1 MSRRF
6 LCFSSFILLFLAA
19 WPGFADAPGVYAITG
34 GTVHP
39 VSGPEISN
47 GVVIIR
53 DGLIEAVGEAV
64 VIPLDATIIDVKG
77 THVYPGLI
85 DAQTSLGF
93 PSASAPRRRGGGGG
107 GARTPPAEPLP
118 ETGPAFLAFR
128 EAKISDDDVE
138 AKRATGVTT
147 IVTAPAFGIF
157 NGQSVALNLGDGRGD
172 GRGGGTMESRV
183 IRNPAA
189 QQISFNPRPAWT
201 YPDSLMG
208 VISYIR
214 QTLMDAQQHAAAH
227 AIYDKNPA
235 GYKRPDES
243 PSLDALGG
251 VLRRDVPVV
260 FVADS
265 DLMMRRAE
273 AIAKEFNVRMVI
285 AGARQGYRMADE
297 LKALGAPLLV
307 STKWPVP
314 PTSKE
319 DREEQ
324 PLRVI
329 RDRQLAPTTPAVL
342 AKNGVLFALVSG
354 AGKTGDYLPG
364 IRKAIENGLSADDAL
379 KATTI
384 NPAKIIGIDRQLGS
398 LERGKIANLVITDKP
413 IFDKESKVKRIFVD
427 GREAKVPAEDEKKKT
442 GGGATT
448 ATTGVDGS
456 WSFVV
461 KSTAGDVNISAMLHV
476 ENGQISGTFSGDR
489 GAGDIGN
496 GTFDGT
502 TVQFSIA
509 GRGKEEAGDWVFHGT
524 LHGANMEGTVSTTL
538 GTFPFTGSRK

>member
-6 LCFSSFILLFLAA
+6 LCFTLVSLFLLAA
-19 WPGFADAPGVYAITG
+19 SPGSADAPGVYAITG

-39 VSGPEISN
+39 VSGPELAN

-53 DGLIEAVGEAV
+53 DGLIESVGANTT
-64 VIPLDATIIDVKG
+64 IPADATVIDVKG
-77 THVYPGLI
+77 GHVYPGLI

-107 GARTPPAEPLP
+107 GARPPAPEPLP
-118 ETGPAFLAFR
+118 ETGPSFLAFR
-128 EAKISDDDVE
+128 EARLSDDDID

-157 NGQSVALNLGDGRGD
+157 NGQSVALNLSD
-172 GRGGGTMESRV
+172 GTMESRV
-183 IRNPAA
+183 IRNSVT

-214 QTLMDAQQHAAAH
+214 QTLMDAQQYSAARS
-227 AIYDKNPA
+227 IYDKSPA
-235 GYKRPDES
+235 GYKRPAES
-243 PSLDALGG
+243 PSLDALGA
-251 VLRRDVPVV
+251 VLRRDVPIV

-265 DLMMRRAE
+265 ELMIRRAA
-273 AIAKEFNVRMVI
+273 AIAKEFNVRMI
-285 AGARQGYRMADE
+285 LAGARQGYRMGDT
-297 LKALGAPLLV
+297 LRTLGTPVLV
-307 STKWPVP
+307 STKWPTA
-314 PTSKE
+314 PTAKE

-342 AKNGVLFALVSG
+342 AKSGVLFALVSG
-354 AGKTGDYLPG
+354 AGKSGDFIPG
-364 IRKAIENGLSADDAL
+364 IRKAIENGLSSDDAL
-379 KATTI
+379 KATTL
-384 NPAKIIGIDRQLGS
+384 NPARIIGIDRQLGS
-398 LERGKIANLVITDKP
+398 LEHGKIANLVVTDKP

-427 GREAKVPAEDEKKKT
+427 GREAKVPTEDEKKKSAAAAASSSASSSS
-442 GGGATT
+442 GA
-448 ATTGVDGS
+448 DGS

-461 KSTAGDVNISAMLHV
+461 KTSAGDVNISATLHI
-476 ENGQISGTFSGDR
+476 ENGQVSGTFSGDR
-489 GAGDIGN
+489 GSGDIGN
-496 GTFDGT
+496 GTVDGS

-509 GRGKEEAGDWVFHGT
+509 GRGKEEAGDWLFHGT
-524 LHGANMEGTVSTTL
+524 LHGSTMDGTVSTTL
-538 GTFPFTGSRK
+538 GTFPFTGSKK

>member
-6 LCFSSFILLFLAA
+6 LCFSVFPLLFLAA
-19 WPGFADAPGVYAITG
+19 SAFADAPGVYAITG
-34 GTVHP
+34 GTIHP
-39 VSGPEISN
+39 VSGPEITN
-47 GVVIIR
+47 GAVIIR
-53 DGLIEAVGEAV
+53 DGLIESVGSAQA
-64 VIPLDATIIDVKG
+64 IPPDATIIDVKG
-77 THVYPGLI
+77 GHIYPGLI

-93 PSASAPRRRGGGGG
+93 PSGTAPRRRGPAAA
-107 GARTPPAEPLP
+107 GARAPEVLP
-118 ETGPAFLAFR
+118 ETGPSFLAFR
-128 EAKISDDDVE
+128 EAKLSDDDLD

-157 NGQSVALNLGDGRGD
+157 NGQSVALNLG
-172 GRGGGTMESRV
+172 GGTMESRV
-183 IRNPAA
+183 IRNPVS

-214 QTLMDAQQHAAAH
+214 QTFMDAQQYSAAR

-235 GYKRPDES
+235 GYKRPDDS
-243 PSLDALGG
+243 SSLEALGG

-265 DLMMRRAE
+265 ELMIRRAE
-273 AIAKEFNVRMVI
+273 AIAKEFNVRMIV
-285 AGARQGYRMADE
+285 AGARQGYKMGDE
-297 LKALGAPLLV
+297 LKSLGAPVLV
-307 STKWPVP
+307 WTKWSTA
-314 PTSKE
+314 PTTKE

-329 RDRQLAPTTPAVL
+329 RDRQLQPTTPAVL
-342 AKNGVLFALVSG
+342 AKSGVLFALVSG
-354 AGKTGDYLPG
+354 TGKAGDYFPG

-379 KATTI
+379 RATTI

-398 LERGKIANLVITDKP
+398 IEKGKIANIVVTDKP

-427 GREAKVPAEDEKKKT
+427 GREAKVPTEDEKKKSAASTST
-442 GGGATT
+442 G
-448 ATTGVDGS
+448 TGVDGT

-461 KSTAGDVNISAMLHV
+461 KATSGDVNISATLKV
-476 ENGQISGTFSGDR
+476 ENGQISGTYSGDH
-489 GAGDIGN
+489 GSGDVGN

-509 GRGKEEAGDWVFHGT
+509 AGGKDEAGDWVFHGT
-524 LHGANMEGTVSTTL
+524 LHGANMDGTVSTTL
-538 GTFPFTGSRK
+538 GTFPFTGSKK

>member
-6 LCFSSFILLFLAA
+6 LCFSGFILLVLAA
-19 WPGFADAPGVYAITG
+19 MPGFADAPGVYAITG

-39 VSGPEISN
+39 VSGPEIAN

-53 DGLIEAVGEAV
+53 DGLIESVGASV
-64 VIPLDATIIDVKG
+64 AIPLDATVIDVKG
-77 THVYPGLI
+77 GHVYPGLI
-85 DAQTSLGF
+85 DAMTSLGF

-107 GARTPPAEPLP
+107 AARTPPPAPLP
-118 ETGPAFLAFR
+118 ETSPSFLAFR
-128 EAKISDDDVE
+128 EAKLSDDDIE

-147 IVTAPAFGIF
+147 IVTAPLFGIF
-157 NGQSVALNLGDGRGD
+157 NGQSVALNLGDG
-172 GRGGGTMESRV
+172 TMESRV
-183 IRNPAA
+183 IRNPAT

-214 QTLMDAQQHAAAH
+214 QTLLDAQQYSAAR
-227 AIYDKNPA
+227 AIYDKTPA

-243 PSLDALGG
+243 PSLDALGA
-251 VLRRDVPVV
+251 VLRRDVPLV
-260 FVADS
+260 FVAES

-273 AIAKEFNVRMVI
+273 AIAKEFNVRMII
-285 AGARQGYRMADE
+285 AGARQGYRMAGE

-307 STKWPVP
+307 STKWPAP

-342 AKNGVLFALVSG
+342 AREHVLFALVSG
-354 AGKTGDYLPG
+354 AGKSSDYFPG

-384 NPAKIIGIDRQLGS
+384 NPARIIGIDRQLGS
-398 LERGKIANLVITDKP
+398 LDHGKIANLVVTDKP

-427 GREAKVPAEDEKKKT
+427 GRETKVPSEDEKKKT
-442 GGGATT
+442 ATAA
-448 ATTGVDGS
+448 ATTGIDGN

-461 KSTAGDVNISAMLHV
+461 KATSGDVSISATLHV

-489 GAGDIGN
+489 GAGNIGN
-496 GTFDGT
+496 GTLDGT

-509 GRGKEEAGDWVFHGT
+509 GRGKEETGDWVFHGT
-524 LHGANMEGTVSTTL
+524 LHGSNMEGTVSTTL

>member
-6 LCFSSFILLFLAA
+6 LCFSVFLLTVAA
-19 WPGFADAPGVYAITG
+19 LPSFADAPGVYAITG

-39 VSGPEISN
+39 VSGPEIAN
-47 GVVIIR
+47 GVVVIR
-53 DGLIEAVGEAV
+53 DGLIESVGANV
-64 VIPLDATIIDVKG
+64 AIPPDAIVIDVKG
-77 THVYPGLI
+77 GHVYPGLI

-93 PSASAPRRRGGGGG
+93 PSASAPRRRGGGG
-107 GARTPPAEPLP
+107 ARTPPAETLP
-118 ETGPAFLAFR
+118 ETSPSFLAFR
-128 EAKISDDDVE
+128 EAKVSDEDVD
-138 AKRATGVTT
+138 ARRGTGVLT
-147 IVTAPAFGIF
+147 IITAPSFGIF
-157 NGQSVALNLGDGRGD
+157 NGQSVALNLGSGP
-172 GRGGGTMESRV
+172 MESRV
-183 IRNPAA
+183 VRNPAT

-214 QTLMDAQQHAAAH
+214 QTFLDAQQYGAAR

-243 PSLDALGG
+243 PSLDALGA
-251 VLRRDVPVV
+251 VLRRDVPLV

-265 DLMMRRAE
+265 ELMIRRAE
-273 AIAKEFNVRMVI
+273 AIAKEFNVRMIV
-285 AGARQGYRMADE
+285 AGARQGYKMADE
-297 LKALGAPLLV
+297 LKSLGAPVLV

-314 PTSKE
+314 PASKE

-342 AKNGVLFALVSG
+342 AKSGVLFALVSG

-364 IRKAIENGLSADDAL
+364 IRKAIDNGLSADDAL
-379 KATTI
+379 RATTI

-398 LERGKIANLVITDKP
+398 LDRGKIANIVITDKP
-413 IFDKESKVKRIFVD
+413 IFEKEAKVKRIFVD
-427 GREAKVPAEDEKKKT
+427 GHELKVPAEDDKKDDKKKP
-442 GGGATT
+442 GAGSAVT
-448 ATTGVDGS
+448 ASGVDGS

-461 KSTAGDVNISAMLHV
+461 KTSAGDATISATLYLD
-476 ENGQISGTFSGDR
+476 NGQISGTFSGDR
-489 GAGDIGN
+489 GSGNVGN

-502 TVQFSIA
+502 TVAFSIA
-509 GRGKEEAGDWVFHGT
+509 GRGKEETGDWLFHGT
-524 LHGANMEGTVSTTL
+524 LHGSNMEGTVSTTL
-538 GTFPFTGSRK
+538 GTFPFTGSKK

>member
-6 LCFSSFILLFLAA
+6 LCFLGFLLLSAL
-19 WPGFADAPGVYAITG
+19 PGFADAPGVYAITG

-39 VSGPEISN
+39 VSGPEIAN

-53 DGLIEAVGEAV
+53 DGLIESVGANV
-64 VIPLDATIIDVKG
+64 AIPADATVIDVKG
-77 THVYPGLI
+77 SHVYPGLI

-93 PSASAPRRRGGGGG
+93 PSATPPRRRGGGA
-107 GARTPPAEPLP
+107 GARNAPAEQLP
-118 ETGPAFLAFR
+118 ETGPSFVASR
-128 EAKISDDDVE
+128 EAKISDDDID

-147 IVTAPAFGIF
+147 IVTAPSFGIF
-157 NGQSVALNLGDGRGD
+157 NGQSVALNLG
-172 GRGGGTMESRV
+172 GGTMESRV
-183 IRNPAA
+183 IRNPAT

-214 QTLMDAQQHAAAH
+214 QTLLDAQQYSAAR
-227 AIYDKNPA
+227 AIYDRNPA

-243 PSLDALGG
+243 ASLDALGG
-251 VLRRDVPVV
+251 VLRREVPVV

-265 DLMMRRAE
+265 ELMMRRAE
-273 AIAKEFNVRMVI
+273 KIAKEFNLRMII
-285 AGARQGYRMADE
+285 AGARQGYRMADD

-307 STKWPVP
+307 STKWATAPAA
-314 PTSKE
+314 KE
-319 DREEQ
+319 DRQEQ

-329 RDRQLAPTTPAVL
+329 RDRQLSPTTPAVL

-354 AGKTGDYLPG
+354 PGKSGDYFPG

-384 NPAKIIGIDRQLGS
+384 NPARIIGIDRQLGS
-398 LERGKIANLVITDKP
+398 LDRGKIANIVVTDKP

-427 GREAKVPAEDEKKKT
+427 GREAKVPTEEDKKRA
-442 GGGATT
+442 GEAT
-448 ATTGVDGS
+448 ATSPIDGT

-461 KSTAGDVNISAMLHV
+461 KTSAGDVNISATLHV

-489 GAGDIGN
+489 GSGDVGN

-502 TVQFSIA
+502 TAQFSIA
-509 GRGKEEAGDWVFHGT
+509 VRSKDETGDWLFHGT
-524 LHGANMEGTVSTTL
+524 LHGANMEGTVATTL
-538 GTFPFTGSRK
+538 GTFPFTGSKK

>member
-6 LCFSSFILLFLAA
+6 LCFSSFLLLFLAA
-19 WPGFADAPGVYAITG
+19 WPGFAEAPGVYAITG

-39 VSGPEISN
+39 VSGPEITN
-47 GVVIIR
+47 GAVIIR
-53 DGLIEAVGEAV
+53 DGLIESVGSAV

-77 THVYPGLI
+77 GHIYPGLI

-128 EAKISDDDVE
+128 EAKLSDDDVE
-138 AKRATGVTT
+138 ARRATGVTT

-157 NGQSVALNLGDGRGD
+157 NGQSVALNLGD
-172 GRGGGTMESRV
+172 GGTMESRV

-214 QTLMDAQQHAAAH
+214 QTLMDAQQYAAAH
-227 AIYDKNPA
+227 AIYDRNPA

-243 PSLDALGG
+243 PSLDALGA
-251 VLRRDVPVV
+251 VLRRDVPIV

-273 AIAKEFNVRMVI
+273 AIAKEFNVRMIISGV
-285 AGARQGYRMADE
+285 RQGYRMADE
-297 LKALGAPLLV
+297 LKSLGAPLLV
-307 STKWPVP
+307 STKWPVA

-342 AKNGVLFALVSG
+342 AKNGILFALVSG

-427 GREAKVPAEDEKKKT
+427 GREAKIPAEDEKKKT
-442 GGGATT
+442 GGAAT
-448 ATTGVDGS
+448 ATTGVDGT

-461 KSTAGDVNISAMLHV
+461 KSAAGDVSISATLHV

-489 GAGDIGN
+489 SAGDIGN

>member
-6 LCFSSFILLFLAA
+6 LCFSVVFLLFLTASA
-19 WPGFADAPGVYAITG
+19 FADAPGVYAISG

-39 VSGPEISN
+39 VSGPEIAN

-53 DGLIEAVGEAV
+53 DGLIESVGASV
-64 VIPLDATIIDVKG
+64 AIPADATVIDVKG
-77 THVYPGLI
+77 GHIYPGLI

-93 PSASAPRRRGGGGG
+93 PSATVTRRRGPAAP
-107 GARTPPAEPLP
+107 GARAPEPLP
-118 ETGPAFLAFR
+118 ETGPSFLAFR
-128 EAKISDDDVE
+128 EAKLSDDDID
-138 AKRATGVTT
+138 AKRGTGVTT

-157 NGQSVALNLGDGRGD
+157 NGQSVALNLG
-172 GRGGGTMESRV
+172 GGTMESRV
-183 IRNPAA
+183 IRNPAT

-214 QTLMDAQQHAAAH
+214 QTFMDAQQYSAAR

-243 PSLDALGG
+243 PSLEALGG
-251 VLRRDVPVV
+251 VLRRDILVV

-265 DLMMRRAE
+265 ELMMRRAE
-273 AIAKEFNVRMVI
+273 AIAKEFNVKMII
-285 AGARQGYRMADE
+285 AGARQGYKMGDE
-297 LKALGAPLLV
+297 LKSLGAPVLV
-307 STKWPVP
+307 STKWATAPAA
-314 PTSKE
+314 KE
-319 DREEQ
+319 DRDEQ

-329 RDRQLAPTTPAVL
+329 RDRQLQPTTPAVL

-354 AGKTGDYLPG
+354 PGKTGDYISG
-364 IRKAIENGLSADDAL
+364 IRKAIDNGLSADDAL
-379 KATTI
+379 RATTI

-398 LERGKIANLVITDKP
+398 LDHGKIANIVITDKP

-427 GREAKVPAEDEKKKT
+427 GREAKVPTEDDKKKAAA
-442 GGGATT
+442 ATA
-448 ATTGVDGS
+448 ATPVDGT
-456 WSFVV
+456 WSLVV
-461 KSTAGDVNISAMLHV
+461 KTSAGDVSISATLRV
-476 ENGQISGTFSGDR
+476 ENGQVSGTFSGDR
-489 GAGDIGN
+489 GSGDIGN

-509 GRGKEEAGDWVFHGT
+509 VQSKVETETGDWVFHGT
-524 LHGANMEGTVSTTL
+524 LHGANMDGTVSTTL
-538 GTFPFTGSRK
+538 GTFPFTGSKK

>member
-6 LCFSSFILLFLAA
+6 LCFSSFLLLFLAA
-19 WPGFADAPGVYAITG
+19 WPGFAEAPGVYAITG

-39 VSGPEISN
+39 VSGPEIPN
-47 GVVIIR
+47 GAVIIR
-53 DGLIEAVGEAV
+53 DGLIEAVGDAV
-64 VIPLDATIIDVKG
+64 VIPPDATIIDVKG
-77 THVYPGLI
+77 AHIYPGLI

-93 PSASAPRRRGGGGG
+93 PSASTPRRRGGGGA
-107 GARTPPAEPLP
+107 GARNAPPEQLP

-128 EAKISDDDVE
+128 EAKLSDDDIE

-157 NGQSVALNLGDGRGD
+157 NGQSVAINL
-172 GRGGGTMESRV
+172 GGGTMESRV

-214 QTLMDAQQHAAAH
+214 QTLMDAQQHVAAH
-227 AIYDKNPA
+227 AIYDRNPA

-243 PSLDALGG
+243 PSLDALGA

-273 AIAKEFNVRMVI
+273 ALAKEFNVRMII

-307 STKWPVP
+307 STKWPTAP
-314 PTSKE
+314 ASKE

-329 RDRQLAPTTPAVL
+329 RDRQLAPTTPAAL
-342 AKNGVLFALVSG
+342 AKSGVLFALVSG

-384 NPAKIIGIDRQLGS
+384 NPAKIIGIDRQLGT

-427 GREAKVPAEDEKKKT
+427 GREAKVPAEDEKKKP
-442 GGGATT
+442 GTT
-448 ATTGVDGS
+448 ATAATGVDGT
-456 WSFVV
+456 WTFAV
-461 KSTAGDVNISAMLHV
+461 KATAGEVNISATLHV

-489 GAGDIGN
+489 GAGNIGN

-509 GRGKEEAGDWVFHGT
+509 GRGQEEAGDWVFHGT

>member
-6 LCFSSFILLFLAA
+6 LCFSVFLLLLMAA
-19 WPGFADAPGVYAITG
+19 WPALADAPGVYAITG

-39 VSGPEISN
+39 VSGPEIAN

-53 DGLIEAVGEAV
+53 DGLIESVGANTA
-64 VIPLDATIIDVKG
+64 IPADATVIDVKG
-77 THVYPGLI
+77 SHVYPGLI

-93 PSASAPRRRGGGGG
+93 PSATAPRRRGPAAA
-107 GARTPPAEPLP
+107 GARNAPEALP
-118 ETGPAFLAFR
+118 ETGPSFLAFR
-128 EAKISDDDVE
+128 EAKLSDDDID

-147 IVTAPAFGIF
+147 IVTAPSFGIF
-157 NGQSVALNLGDGRGD
+157 NGQSVALNLRD
-172 GRGGGTMESRV
+172 GTMESRV
-183 IRNPAA
+183 IRNPAT

-214 QTLMDAQQHAAAH
+214 QTFMDAQQYSAART
-227 AIYDKNPA
+227 IYDKNPA

-251 VLRRDVPVV
+251 VLRRDVPLV

-265 DLMMRRAE
+265 ELMIRRAE
-273 AIAKEFNVRMVI
+273 AIAKEFNVRMII
-285 AGARQGYRMADE
+285 AGARQGYKMGDE
-297 LKALGAPLLV
+297 LKSLGAPVLV
-307 STKWPVP
+307 STKWATAPAAR
-314 PTSKE
+314 E

-329 RDRQLAPTTPAVL
+329 RDRQLQPTTPAVL
-342 AKNGVLFALVSG
+342 AKSGVLFALVSG
-354 AGKTGDYLPG
+354 AGKTSDFFPG
-364 IRKAIENGLSADDAL
+364 VRKAIENGLSADDAL
-379 KATTI
+379 RATTI

-398 LERGKIANLVITDKP
+398 LDRGKIANIVVTDKP

-427 GREAKVPAEDEKKKT
+427 GREAKVPTEDEKKKSAST
-442 GGGATT
+442 SIG
-448 ATTGVDGS
+448 TGVDGT
-456 WSFVV
+456 WSFAV
-461 KSTAGDVNISAMLHV
+461 KATSGDVNITATLHV
-476 ENGQISGTFSGDR
+476 ENGQISGTYSGDR

-509 GRGKEEAGDWVFHGT
+509 GRGQEEAGDWVFHGT
-524 LHGANMEGTVSTTL
+524 LHGANMDGTVATTL

>member
-6 LCFSSFILLFLAA
+6 LCFSSFILLLLAA

-39 VSGPEISN
+39 VSGPEIPN

-53 DGLIEAVGEAV
+53 DGLIEAVGDAV

-77 THVYPGLI
+77 AHVYPGLI

-93 PSASAPRRRGGGGG
+93 PSASLPRRRGGGGG
-107 GARTPPAEPLP
+107 GARNAPPEQLP
-118 ETGPAFLAFR
+118 ETSPAFLAFR
-128 EAKISDDDVE
+128 EAKISDDDIE

-157 NGQSVALNLGDGRGD
+157 NGQSVALNLGD

-227 AIYDKNPA
+227 AIYDKTPA

-265 DLMMRRAE
+265 DLMMRRVE
-273 AIAKEFNVRMVI
+273 AIAKEFNVRMII

-307 STKWPVP
+307 STKWPVA

-342 AKNGVLFALVSG
+342 AKSGVLFALVSG

-427 GREAKVPAEDEKKKT
+427 GRETKVPAEDEKKKT
-442 GGGATT
+442 GTSEKT
-448 ATTGVDGS
+448 ATTGVDGT

-461 KSTAGDVNISAMLHV
+461 KATAGDVSISAMLHV
-476 ENGQISGTFSGDR
+476 ENGQLSGTFSGDR

>member
-6 LCFSSFILLFLAA
+6 LCFSGFLLLFLAA
-19 WPGFADAPGVYAITG
+19 MPCFADAPGVYAIMG
-34 GTVHP
+34 GTIHP
-39 VSGPEISN
+39 VTGPEIKN
-47 GVVIIR
+47 GAVIIR
-53 DGLIEAVGEAV
+53 DGLIETVGEAAA
-64 VIPLDATIIDVKG
+64 IPLDATIIDVKG
-77 THVYPGLI
+77 GHIYPGLI

-93 PSASAPRRRGGGGG
+93 PSASTTRRRGGGGAG
-107 GARTPPAEPLP
+107 GRTPPAEALP
-118 ETGPAFLAFR
+118 ETGPSFLAFR
-128 EAKISDDDVE
+128 EAKLSDDDVD

-157 NGQSVALNLGDGRGD
+157 NGQSVALNLG
-172 GRGGGTMESRV
+172 GGTMESRV
-183 IRNPAA
+183 IRNPVS

-208 VISYIR
+208 VISFIR
-214 QTLMDAQQHAAAH
+214 QTMMDAQQYSAART
-227 AIYDKNPA
+227 IYDKNPA

-243 PSLDALGG
+243 PSLEALGG

-265 DLMMRRAE
+265 ELMIRRAE
-273 AIAKEFNVRMVI
+273 AIAKEFNVKMII
-285 AGARQGYRMADE
+285 AGARQGYKMADE
-297 LKALGAPLLV
+297 LKKLGAPILV
-307 STKWPVP
+307 SMKWPAAP
-314 PTSKE
+314 ASKE

-329 RDRQLAPTTPAVL
+329 RDRQLAPTTPALL
-342 AKNGVLFALVSG
+342 AKSGVLFALVSG
-354 AGKTGDYLPG
+354 AGKTSDYFPG

-384 NPAKIIGIDRQLGS
+384 NPARIIGIDRQLGS
-398 LERGKIANLVITDKP
+398 LERGKIANIVVTDKP

-427 GREAKVPAEDEKKKT
+427 GRESRLPAEDEKKKP
-442 GGGATT
+442 GSAATS
-448 ATTGVDGS
+448 TTTSGIDGT
-456 WSFVV
+456 WNFVV
-461 KSTAGDVNISAMLHV
+461 KTTAGDASISATLKV

-489 GAGDIGN
+489 GSGSIGN

-502 TVQFSIA
+502 TAQFSIA

-524 LHGANMEGTVSTTL
+524 LHGSNMDGTVSTTL
-538 GTFPFTGSRK
+538 GTFPFTGSKK

>member
-6 LCFSSFILLFLAA
+6 LCFSSFLLLFLAA
-19 WPGFADAPGVYAITG
+19 WPGFAEAPGVYAITG
-34 GTVHP
+34 GTIHP
-39 VSGPEISN
+39 VSGPEIAN
-47 GVVIIR
+47 GAVIIR
-53 DGLIEAVGEAV
+53 DGLIESVGSAV

-77 THVYPGLI
+77 SHIYPGLI

-93 PSASAPRRRGGGGG
+93 PSASAPRRRGGGAGG
-107 GARTPPAEPLP
+107 RTPPAEPLP

-128 EAKISDDDVE
+128 EAKLSDDDVD
-138 AKRATGVTT
+138 ARRATGVTT

-157 NGQSVALNLGDGRGD
+157 NGQSVALNLS
-172 GRGGGTMESRV
+172 GGTMESRV

-214 QTLMDAQQHAAAH
+214 QTLMDAQQYAAAH
-227 AIYDKNPA
+227 AIYDRNPA

-243 PSLDALGG
+243 PSLDALGA
-251 VLRRDVPVV
+251 VLRRDVPIV

-273 AIAKEFNVRMVI
+273 AIAKEFNVRMII
-285 AGARQGYRMADE
+285 AGVRQGYRMADE
-297 LKALGAPLLV
+297 LKSLGAPLLV
-307 STKWPVP
+307 STKWPVA

-324 PLRVI
+324 PLRVL

-342 AKNGVLFALVSG
+342 AKNGILFALVSG

-384 NPAKIIGIDRQLGS
+384 NPARIIGIDRQLGS

-427 GREAKVPAEDEKKKT
+427 GREAKIPAEDEKKKT
-442 GGGATT
+442 GGAASA
-448 ATTGVDGS
+448 ATTGVDGT

-461 KSTAGDVNISAMLHV
+461 KSTAGDVSISATLHV
-476 ENGQISGTFSGDR
+476 ENGQISGTFSGDH

>member
-19 WPGFADAPGVYAITG
+19 LPGFADAPGVYAITG

-39 VSGPEISN
+39 VSGPEIPN
-47 GVVIIR
+47 GAVIIR
-53 DGLIEAVGEAV
+53 DGLIEAVGDAV

-77 THVYPGLI
+77 AHIYPGLI

-128 EAKISDDDVE
+128 EAKLSDDDVE

-157 NGQSVALNLGDGRGD
+157 NGQSVALNL
-172 GRGGGTMESRV
+172 GGGTMESRV

-214 QTLMDAQQHAAAH
+214 QTLMDAQQYSAAH
-227 AIYDKNPA
+227 AIYDKNPS

-273 AIAKEFNVRMVI
+273 AIAKEFNVKMI
-285 AGARQGYRMADE
+285 ISGARQGYRMADE

-307 STKWPVP
+307 STKWPLA

-354 AGKTGDYLPG
+354 AGKTADYLPG

-384 NPAKIIGIDRQLGS
+384 NPAKIIGVDRQLGS
-398 LERGKIANLVITDKP
+398 IDRGKIANLVITDKP

-427 GREAKVPAEDEKKKT
+427 GREVKVPAEDEKKKT
-442 GGGATT
+442 GGPSAA
-448 ATTGVDGS
+448 ATTGVDGT

-461 KSTAGDVNISAMLHV
+461 KATAGDVSISASLHV
-476 ENGQISGTFSGDR
+476 ENGQITGTFSGDR
-489 GAGDIGN
+489 GAGNVGN

-509 GRGKEEAGDWVFHGT
+509 GRGKEETGDWVFHGT
-524 LHGANMEGTVSTTL
+524 LHGANMEGTVSTTF
-538 GTFPFTGSRK
+538 GTFPFSGSRK